1 MIKSWNMVKS
11 PVTICHNSN
20 FLNIHSKQTKIK
32 KRLIKPTTLNYQLK
46 PPTKTTDR
54 KLHPFN
60 HDAAGKLVAG
70 KSCQK
75 TDLRQYAKYNP
86 NGRKLIIIA
95 RRHMDTGMKEF
106 KNRWIDREVSMD
118 GIMAPSISSWKG
130 LLYHDLDRGMLR
142 LQNPGIASYFQ

>member
-1 MIKSWNMVKS
+1 M
-11 PVTICHNSN
+11 
-20 FLNIHSKQTKIK
+20 
-32 KRLIKPTTLNYQLK
+32 
-46 PPTKTTDR
+46 
-54 KLHPFN
+54 
-60 HDAAGKLVAG
+60 AG

-130 LLYHDLDRGMLR
+130 LLYHDLDCGM
-142 LQNPGIASYFQ
+142 QNPGIASYFQWTSIKLRLITKWSASSAIHPSLSPSPPPPSGKIRSGAYLQTVGSRY